1 MLSSPYRYAPK
12 SRSSFQVS
20 RVGACGT
27 CSLSI
32 DERGDFV
39 DLLGLKFIPSTLY
52 GQDFPPMTQKQANNS
67 RRRSFSLMGRYASML
82 STQPPFQRGETL
94 CDLVI
99 SHRHTDGARTAC
111 QYAQFAGARDGGIQ
125 QVTLQHSVVLGHDWH
140 YHHREF

>member
-67 RRRSFSLMGRYASML
+67 RRRSFSLMGHMQACYLPSLHSSAVKRWA
-82 STQPPFQRGETL
+82 TL
-94 CDLVI
+94 LL
-99 SHRHTDGARTAC
+99 RTAMLM
-111 QYAQFAGARDGGIQ
+111 AR
-125 QVTLQHSVVLGHDWH
+125 VLPASTHSLRARVMAVYSRL
-140 YHHREF
+140 RCSMV